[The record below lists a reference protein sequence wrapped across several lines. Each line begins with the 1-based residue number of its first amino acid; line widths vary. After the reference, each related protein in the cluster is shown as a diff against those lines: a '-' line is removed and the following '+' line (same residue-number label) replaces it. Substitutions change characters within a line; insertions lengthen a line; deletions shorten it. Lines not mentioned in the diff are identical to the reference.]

1 MQFRYANIVSS
12 NHIVTST
19 SSSRTQPRSSSDDP
33 GPGDVAT
40 DAEAYIDNV
49 FIGGIDGDVDVVN
62 PPTLQED
69 LSDIIFCFCRQVRSH
84 RKLHDFLLG
93 VSYPHDDFHRQGLTM
108 FLI

>member
-19 SSSRTQPRSSSDDP
+19 SSPRTQPRSSSDDP

-40 DAEAYIDNV
+40 GAEAYIDNV

>member
-19 SSSRTQPRSSSDDP
+19 SSPRTQPRSSSDDP

-40 DAEAYIDNV
+40 GAEAYIDNV

-69 LSDIIFCFCRQVRSH
+69 LSDIIFVSAGRSEVIASYMIFCWEYPILMMTFIGRASQCF
-84 RKLHDFLLG
+84 
-93 VSYPHDDFHRQGLTM
+93 
-108 FLI
+108 